1 MKRAALLLAFA
12 FLAPLACQQTEEDTS
27 KTATTPGGG
36 GGAPPSSGG
45 GEVFV
50 APETTKAAPVAA
62 AAPRPDL
69 ENRYERALKRIKGRD
84 YDSAYLE
91 LASIL
96 TEAPDS
102 DTASKAAKD
111 LEQVQGQLL
120 SSPTT
125 SPRDLLAKPV
135 KFQDKP
141 VSVRGAY
148 SPGGPAGEAGEYF
161 YVDAGGGRLRCGY
174 SRMHADAKKAIVTL
188 PVGTKLLM
196 RGYMRKTGNDN
207 YLDISLFKIES

>member
-1 MKRAALLLAFA
+1 MKRAVLMVAFALLASA
-12 FLAPLACQQTEEDTS
+12 ACQPENEDKPQAAAPS
-27 KTATTPGGG
+27 GGG
-36 GGAPPSSGG
+36 GGAPPQGG
-45 GEVFV
+45 GGDVLV
-50 APETTKAAPVAA
+50 APEDKPAPVAA
-62 AAPRPDL
+62 KARPDL
-69 ENRYERALKRIKGRD
+69 EGRYERALKRIHTKD

-125 SPRDLLAKPV
+125 PAGDLLAKPA

-141 VSVRGAY
+141 VSVRGAFR
-148 SPGGPAGEAGEYF
+148 PGGPAGDAGEYF
-161 YVDAGGGRLRCGY
+161 FIDAEGGRLKCRY
-174 SRMHADAKKAIVTL
+174 SRLHADAKKAISTL
-188 PVGTKLLM
+188 PTGSKLLM
-196 RGYMRKTGNDN
+196 RGYMRSAGTDN